1 MSRRIWIAMALA
13 AALTSPAV
21 AQKPDAPAPAAP
33 APGAPSIILQNSTPN
48 VINNVFISLTS
59 QQNWGEDQLGATEVI
74 RAGGSRTFNL
84 PPGDCD
90 YDIRIV
96 YQGNVA
102 EERRRINAC
111 TDQNVATPM
120 AGQRLGR

>member
-1 MSRRIWIAMALA
+1 MSRRIWIAMALITGFSGA
-13 AALTSPAV
+13 AM
-21 AQKPDAPAPAAP
+21 AQKPPAAGP
-33 APGAPSIILQNSTPN
+33 ATPGAPALTVQNGSPN
-48 VINNVFISLTS
+48 VINNVFISLS
-59 QQNWGEDQLGATEVI
+59 SVQSWGQDQLGATEVI

-84 PPGDCD
+84 PPGDCN

-96 YQGNVA
+96 YQGDVA